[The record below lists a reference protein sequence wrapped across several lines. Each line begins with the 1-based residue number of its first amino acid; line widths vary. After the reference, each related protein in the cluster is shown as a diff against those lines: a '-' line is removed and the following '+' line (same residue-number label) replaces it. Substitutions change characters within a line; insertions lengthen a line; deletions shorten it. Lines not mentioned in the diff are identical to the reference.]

1 MKRRL
6 PESDVIHYAKAISDV
21 SEELPDGCGVIQIKL
36 VHGRIREIAS
46 FERKGKIEPSQR

>member
-46 FERKGKIEPSQR
+46 FERKGKIEPSRR